1 MFGAVHLLQV
11 ILDSWGG
18 SVRGENLADTNAV
31 PPTRERQ
38 KQNKDLG
45 FLGPAGLTSE
55 ILMGNPIESK
65 EQGGHRVSE
74 G

>member
-18 SVRGENLADTNAV
+18 SVRGENLADANAV
-31 PPTRERQ
+31 PPARVRQ

-45 FLGPAGLTSE
+45 S
-55 ILMGNPIESK
+55 S
-65 EQGGHRVSE
+65 RVDF
-74 G
+74 